1 MKRTTADAG
10 LRPRVCGLSLA
21 IAELTQ
27 NRRAAAGGAL
37 LASALAIVPVGSV
50 AAQDQQDDQVLEEV
64 VVTGSRIVRQDF
76 TANSPIQTVDET
88 LFDETSAVGVETVLN
103 RLPQFVPAVTQF
115 STGDVQQTVTNTV
128 GASTV
133 SLRGLGPN
141 RNLVLINGQR
151 AMPIDPRMVVD
162 TNTIPAAAIQ
172 RVEVISGGASAVYGA
187 DAVGGVVNFI
197 LKDNYEGANI
207 DVRFGDT
214 QHGGD
219 QTVSISAL
227 FGANVADDRGNVM
240 LQVSRDTRSKEHQW
254 QRDWRLED
262 YANPNTNGGGFVFGS
277 ATWYTNE
284 WTSEAPNPNFQANQA
299 ASANN
304 PRLIPNQF
312 IANPNYVPG
321 STVSASNPTVVRN
334 DPTQDAVNALFPAGA
349 CPNPLTPPPAGL
361 NGCQIPAN
369 LSTSRFSSN
378 RDGTLFTGLAAPSS
392 MSPGA
397 YKFNGPVYN
406 HPTNPRGGDLDGA
419 FPGMPIFVMQP
430 NGQIKE
436 NTLYQW
442 ASIPL
447 ERLSAF
453 ANGHFD
459 VSDNVRVTGSAMVSR
474 NKTETS
480 LALTSANIN
489 QWGAGVPFGN
499 EIYRGG
505 TSTFQ
510 DIPDSL
516 IDVNGNGIADA
527 GDQTNGA
534 YTLGGRFGVNC
545 DAPVGTPGM
554 PWADGLPGCTASE
567 AWPTSPDIY
576 NLMISRGGAV
586 GTMPGLNGT
595 LMGVGGNELLWAS
608 REPDWMR
615 NALGAGRSTTTET
628 TVMSYTLGLE
638 GDFPSGDHSWDM
650 TIYTGRADNTVNQL
664 GSMRL
669 SSYRAVAGSPN
680 WGRNMSYDSNPWE
693 SSGFAESVPTC
704 TSGLPIVDNRAVTQD
719 CLQMISPALKNLREM
734 TQTIFEANLVGD
746 LAEMRAGPLQYAAG
760 YTYRENGF
768 TWTLDNLSDI
778 NNITDPIGGLF
789 PGENS
794 QGEFDVSEIY
804 GELLVPIVQ
813 DGPIGVEHFNLEIGA
828 RVSDWSMENMPN
840 LNTYK
845 ALIDWA
851 VSPRYRIR
859 GGFNRAFRA
868 PNLGELYSRRAQL
881 FGAGGATRDWCS
893 ENLANAG
900 TFSATPPTGPGT
912 TPTAQNIQSET
923 ICRALMGPSG
933 ALDYYDNRARTEQP
947 TAGGLG
953 IALTSGNEALREE
966 QADTWT
972 IGVAMEILEDWRLTV
987 DWYRIQLENM
997 IATEGLDGIYQRCL
1011 DINFNPTGSPTAGSC
1026 NVITRNPS
1034 NGNPATV
1041 DRSFTNE
1048 GAADFS
1054 GVDLSLNWSHQ
1065 LEAGGGLN
1073 LNLSANAPIE
1083 EITQDRPD
1091 LAPVDWAGYNACAL
1105 GLQCQ
1110 NYEYRLFTS
1119 VGYNRGSWGFNVR
1132 HQYWPELKSNQCR
1145 SNPPTAASVVGC
1157 ENSTLPDYSLFAA
1170 TANYRFA
1177 DKYNLAVGIENLLDE
1192 EPPCVGANPLAT
1204 PFPTDCT
1211 RTGDGSTYDPLGRR
1225 FFVQMT
1231 MDF

>member
-1 MKRTTADAG
+1 
-10 LRPRVCGLSLA
+10 
-21 IAELTQ
+21 
-27 NRRAAAGGAL
+27 
-37 LASALAIVPVGSV
+37 
-50 AAQDQQDDQVLEEV
+50 
-64 VVTGSRIVRQDF
+64 
-76 TANSPIQTVDET
+76 
-88 LFDETSAVGVETVLN
+88 
-103 RLPQFVPAVTQF
+103 
-115 STGDVQQTVTNTV
+115 
-128 GASTV
+128 
-133 SLRGLGPN
+133 
-141 RNLVLINGQR
+141 
-151 AMPIDPRMVVD
+151 
-162 TNTIPAAAIQ
+162 
-172 RVEVISGGASAVYGA
+172 VISGGASAVYGA

-197 LKDNYEGANI
+197 LKDNFEGANV

-214 QHGGD
+214 EHGGD
-219 QTVSISAL
+219 QTTSISAL

-240 LQVSRDTRSKEHQW
+240 FQVSRDTRSKGYAW
-254 QRDWRLED
+254 QRDWRLQD
-262 YANPNTNGGGFVFGS
+262 YANPNTAGGGFVFGS
-277 ATWYTNE
+277 ATWFTNE
-284 WTSEAPNPNFQANQA
+284 WTSEAPNPNFQANQP
-299 ASANN
+299 ASATN

-321 STVSASNPTVVRN
+321 AATGGPNTGAGSVNCDAYTGAVSRCTVIGNH
-334 DPTQDAVNALFPAGA
+334 PTQAVVNTLFPANG
-349 CPNPLTPPPAGL
+349 CPPQAVATPPPAGL
-361 NGCQIPAN
+361 ANCQITAS
-369 LSTSRFSSN
+369 LLTSRFSAN
-378 RDGTLFTGLAAPSS
+378 RDGTIFTGLAAPTS
-392 MSPGA
+392 MAPGA

-406 HPTNPRGGDLDGA
+406 HPTNPRGGDLDGS

-442 ASIPL
+442 TSIPL

-480 LALTSANIN
+480 LALTAANIN

-499 EIYRGG
+499 QIYRGG

-534 YTLGGRFGVNC
+534 YTPGGRFGVNC
-545 DAPVGTPGM
+545 DAPLGTPGM

-576 NLMISRGGAV
+576 NLMISRGGSA

-595 LMGVGGNELLWAS
+595 QMGLGGNQMLWAS

-628 TVMSYTLGLE
+628 TVMSFTLGLE
-638 GDFPSGDHSWDM
+638 GDLPSGDHSWDVSV
-650 TIYTGRADNTVNQL
+650 YTGRADNTVNQL

-669 SSYRAVAGSPN
+669 SSYRDVVGSPN

-693 SSGFAESVPTC
+693 STGFAESISTC
-704 TSGLPIVDNRAVTQD
+704 TSGLPIVDNRAITED
-719 CLQMISPALKNLREM
+719 CLQMVSPNLKNLREM
-734 TQTIFEANLVGD
+734 TQTILEANLVGD
-746 LAEMRAGPLQYAAG
+746 LAEMKAGPLQYALG

-768 TWTLDNLSDI
+768 DWTLDNLSDI
-778 NNITDPIGGLF
+778 NNITDPIAGLF

-804 GELLVPIVQ
+804 GELLVPIIS
-813 DGPIGVEHFNLEIGA
+813 DGPKGVEHFNLELGA
-828 RVSDWSMENMPN
+828 RISDWSMENMPN

-893 ENLANAG
+893 KNLANAG
-900 TFSATPPTGPGT
+900 TFSATPPTGPNT
-912 TPTAQNIQSET
+912 APTAQSAQSEA

-933 ALDYYDNRARTEQP
+933 SLDYYDNRAVTEQP

-953 IALTSGNEALREE
+953 IALTSGNETLREE

-972 IGVAMEILEDWRLTV
+972 LGVAMEILEDFRLTV

-1011 DINFNPTGSPTAGSC
+1011 DMNFNPTGSPTAGSC
-1026 NVITRNPS
+1026 NVIKRSPA

-1054 GVDLSLNWSHQ
+1054 GVDLSLTWSHQ
-1065 LEAGGGLN
+1065 LESGGGLN
-1073 LNLSANAPIE
+1073 LNLSANAPIH
-1083 EITQDRPD
+1083 EITQDRAD
-1091 LAPVDWAGYNACAL
+1091 LPEVDWAGFNQCAL

-1110 NYEYRLFTS
+1110 NYDYRLFTS
-1119 VGYNRGSWGFNVR
+1119 VGYSRGSWGFNLR

-1145 SNPPTAASVVGC
+1145 ANPPTAASVVGC
-1157 ENSTLPDYSLFAA
+1157 ANSTLPAYGLFAA
-1170 TANYRFA
+1170 SGNYRFA
-1177 DKYNLAVGIENLLDE
+1177 DKYNLSVGIENLFDE
-1192 EPPCVGANPLAT
+1192 DPPCVGANPLAT

-1211 RTGDGSTYDPLGRR
+1211 RTGDFSTYDPLGRR